1 MKAKSVAKD
10 TAKQVAE
17 LKVKK
22 VRLSTLTEDPAN
34 ARKHDKRNMAAI
46 AASLQR
52 FGQVEPLV
60 VQASTKQV
68 IGGNG
73 RLTVMRELKWKT
85 CSIVEVDV
93 DNNEATALGIALN
106 RTGELAEWDLETL
119 GTLIGSLEDTERLIT
134 GFSQGEIDN
143 LLNAEWKPED
153 AEGSLEDHE
162 RKPTEDKPS
171 EGIALYVTAEQWEA
185 ISKGLDQ
192 LRTDEEDQRLT
203 LGVALQRFAEFYLEA
218 ESEEEEA

>member
-1 MKAKSVAKD
+1 MEAKS
-10 TAKQVAE
+10 TE
-17 LKVKK
+17 SLKVKK
-22 VRLSTLTEDPAN
+22 VRIGTLVEDPAN

-46 AASLQR
+46 TASLKR

-60 VQASTKQV
+60 VQQSTKQV

-73 RLTVMRELKWKT
+73 RLTAMRELKWKT
-85 CSIVEVDV
+85 VSVVEVDL

-106 RTGELAEWDLETL
+106 RTAELAEWDLETL
-119 GTLIGSLEDTERLIT
+119 GKLIGTLEDADQLTT

-143 LLNAEWKPED
+143 LLNAEWRPD
-153 AEGSLEDHE
+153 APEGSLEDHE
-162 RKPTEDKPS
+162 RKDKEAAPS
-171 EGIALYVTAEQWEA
+171 EGIALYVTAEQWEVV
-185 ISKGLDQ
+185 SKALDQ

-218 ESEEEEA
+218 EEA